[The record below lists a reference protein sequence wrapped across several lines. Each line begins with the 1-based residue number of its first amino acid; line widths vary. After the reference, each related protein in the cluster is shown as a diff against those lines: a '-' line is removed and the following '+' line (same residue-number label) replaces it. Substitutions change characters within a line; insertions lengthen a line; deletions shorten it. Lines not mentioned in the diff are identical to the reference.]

1 MSAKLIQRSFWGLIV
16 ASAAALGCAGESH
29 EKYIPA
35 EDQARKALE
44 TALAAW
50 QNGER
55 PGTFGKAPAIQVYDF
70 RWSGKKQL
78 AASEILNSEADEQ
91 GRTWF
96 TVKLNLKDSP
106 KEQVVRYVVIGNDPL
121 LVLTEENYKQFGG
134 G

>member
-1 MSAKLIQRSFWGLIV
+1 MSSRYIQGFLWGLAV
-16 ASAAALGCAGESH
+16 ASAAAIGCAGESH
-29 EKYIPA
+29 GKYIPP
-35 EDQARKALE
+35 EDEARKALE
-44 TALAAW
+44 TALSAW

-55 PGTFGKAPAIQVYDF
+55 PGTFGKSPAIQVYDF

-96 TVKLNLKDSP
+96 TVKLNLKGSSR
-106 KEQVVRYVVIGNDPL
+106 EQVVRYVVIGNDPL